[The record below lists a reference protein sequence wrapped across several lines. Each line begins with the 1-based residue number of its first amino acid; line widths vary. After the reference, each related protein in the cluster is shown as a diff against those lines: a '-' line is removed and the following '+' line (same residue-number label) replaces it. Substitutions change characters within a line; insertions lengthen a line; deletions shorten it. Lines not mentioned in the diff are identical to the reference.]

1 VPECLIPHFWHEN
14 AIPRCVAEIQRL
26 PQNGSVS
33 GLRSLRWE
41 LSSVSSRCITG
52 WGAAASLINFK
63 LTTKFN
69 TEFILEGLRWNFSY
83 PLFSRSMIGQIQPRI
98 WIWAAH

>member
-1 VPECLIPHFWHEN
+1 MRIGSPRDRLFSILWSRRPWSPLWALFSGAYRPAQRRGQVPECLIPHFWHEN

-52 WGAAASLINFK
+52 WGGRCLAD
-63 LTTKFN
+63 
-69 TEFILEGLRWNFSY
+69 
-83 PLFSRSMIGQIQPRI
+83 
-98 WIWAAH
+98 

>member
-1 VPECLIPHFWHEN
+1 
-14 AIPRCVAEIQRL
+14 VAAIQRF

-41 LSSVSSRCITG
+41 VSSVSSQCITG
-52 WGAAASLINFK
+52 WGVLPRWFNFK

-69 TEFILEGLRWNFSY
+69 TEFILEGLRWNFSH
-83 PLFSRSMIGQIQPRI
+83 PFFSPSMIGQIQSGI
-98 WIWAAH
+98 WIWAGH